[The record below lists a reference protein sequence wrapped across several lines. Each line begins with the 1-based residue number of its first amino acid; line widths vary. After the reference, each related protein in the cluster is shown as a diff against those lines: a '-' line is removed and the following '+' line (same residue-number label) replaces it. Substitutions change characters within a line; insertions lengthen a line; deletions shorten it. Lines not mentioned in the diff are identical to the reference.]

1 MQDMFS
7 IRIRR
12 GGLDNGQ
19 SHKEWLSTV
28 SQFPNVI
35 SMSFVPLTSLLSGV
49 PGSGFLSHA
58 VNIYLRCEYTNLY
71 TVFLDNDPICSL
83 FDS

>member
-1 MQDMFS
+1 MLS

-19 SHKEWLSTV
+19 SHKEWLSTI

-35 SMSFVPLTSLLSGV
+35 SMSFVPLVSLLSGV
-49 PGSGFLSHA
+49 RGSGFLSHA
-58 VNIYLRCEYTNLY
+58 INLYLRCEYAYLTLY
-71 TVFLDNDPICSL
+71 SLISQVFCR
-83 FDS
+83 